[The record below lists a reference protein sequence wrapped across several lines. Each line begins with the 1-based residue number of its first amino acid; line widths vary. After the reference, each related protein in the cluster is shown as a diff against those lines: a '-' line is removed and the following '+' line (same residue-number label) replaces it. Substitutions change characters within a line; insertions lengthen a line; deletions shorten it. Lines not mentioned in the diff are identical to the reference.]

1 MTGRRRS
8 AERVAGTFDA
18 FGVARRGAAI
28 AGRLDAAAL
37 PRVADRLGEGD
48 ASIAYRITGAADAL
62 GRPAIEVSVEGAVP
76 LECQR
81 CLRTFSWPVAQ
92 RTLLLLARDEPDLAR
107 LDEDD
112 VHEVIL
118 AATPQDP
125 VALVEDELLL
135 SLPFAPHC
143 DREDCEARTAAMAA
157 PAGESATRTSASA
170 FDALASMKAGLP
182 KKPKRRGPTT
192 EQD

>member
-1 MTGRRRS
+1 MTGRRGS
-8 AERVAGTFDA
+8 AERIAGTFDA

-28 AGRLDAAAL
+28 AGTLGASAL
-37 PRVADRLGEGD
+37 PRVTDRLADGE
-48 ASIAYRITGAADAL
+48 ARIAWRIAGAADAL
-62 GRPAIEVSVEGAVP
+62 GRPAIEVSLEGAVP

-92 RTLLLLARDEPDLAR
+92 RTLLLLARDEGDLAR
-107 LDEDD
+107 LDEND

-135 SLPFAPHC
+135 TLPFAPHC
-143 DREDCEARTAAMAA
+143 DRDDCATRTAAMATPTGEAVLPAA
-157 PAGESATRTSASA
+157 PSA
-170 FDALASMKAGLP
+170 FDALAAMKSELQ
-182 KKPKRRGPTT
+182 KKPKR
-192 EQD
+192 